1 MMLSASLIAFGG
13 FALFVVYAVWRFKK
27 AERSL
32 EQMFATVERLEQE
45 KAVAQAQV
53 KQFEV
58 RKNNEKNHRTAD
70 RNDLI
75 DRLQQQGD
83 LCD

>member
-1 MMLSASLIAFGG
+1 
-13 FALFVVYAVWRFKK
+13 
-27 AERSL
+27 
-32 EQMFATVERLEQE
+32 MFATVECLEQE

-58 RKNNEKNHRTAD
+58 RKTMKNHRTAD

-83 LCD
+83 LRD

>member
-1 MMLSASLIAFGG
+1 MLSASVIALGG
-13 FALFVVYAVWRFKK
+13 IALFVVYAVWRFKK

-45 KAVAQAQV
+45 KAVAQSQV
-53 KQFEV
+53 KQFEI
-58 RKNNEKNHRTAD
+58 RKKNEENSRHIDRTS
-70 RNDLI
+70 LI

-83 LCD
+83 LRD

>member
-1 MMLSASLIAFGG
+1 MMLSASLIALSG

-27 AERSL
+27 AERNL

-70 RNDLI
+70 RSALI

-83 LCD
+83 LRD

>member
-1 MMLSASLIAFGG
+1 MMLSASLIALSG

-27 AERSL
+27 AERNL
-32 EQMFATVERLEQE
+32 EQMFATVEHLEQE

-58 RKNNEKNHRTAD
+58 RKNNEKNHRAAD

-83 LCD
+83 LRD